1 MWFDSWSDL
10 GRLLVVV
17 LVALQYAVSWSSRRW
32 PAIERVVKSEPVLMY
47 REGFV
52 HRAMRRTRVTEDE
65 VSAVVQE
72 TDGTLGVL
80 ASVPDPPPRRA

>member
-1 MWFDSWSDL
+1 VRQAARSS
-10 GRLLVVV
+10 GRASL
-17 LVALQYAVSWSSRRW
+17 
-32 PAIERVVKSEPVLMY
+32 
-47 REGFV
+47 
-52 HRAMRRTRVTEDE
+52 DE